1 MYIHCFLLPLCI
13 EVELYVVNFIAN
25 VFVNMQMLLYGMNT
39 ITVNIQNY
47 KCYFTEWIQL
57 QWISKTTNVTLRNEY
72 NYSEYPKLQIR

>member
-57 QWISKTTNVTLRNEY
+57 QRISKTTNTLECSVGKKVN
-72 NYSEYPKLQIR
+72 NILILND